1 MVTFVCVV
9 TTKVTDW
16 AGLNRPALF
25 LNFYR
30 TTVICCRKKQAMKN
44 INPLGLFDDH
54 FLLETLSKLG
64 DPLLKLNEYIDWNI
78 FEAPLDQAFINKT
91 KDLLKGGRPPFS
103 KLILFKALLIQ
114 SLYNLSDDQ
123 LEFQIVDRASF
134 KRFLGL
140 KKSDKVPDSRTFW
153 LFREQLIE
161 KDVIL
166 GLFKRFNET
175 LDAAG
180 VFANE
185 GKMVDASF
193 VEAPRQRN
201 TREENK
207 HIKETGTAPQDWRVK
222 PHKLSQK
229 DVDARW
235 TKKNNTVFYGYKN
248 HIKADTKT
256 KLIEEY
262 IVTDASVHDSQA
274 IEQLLTEKDK
284 NQPLYADSAYTGED
298 QEKIYKK
305 KEVISKVHEKGYR
318 NKPLTETQKA
328 SNKEKSS
335 IRVRVEHVFGF
346 VENSMH
352 GSIVRTIGI
361 ARANAKI
368 GMMNLTYN
376 ICRCTQ
382 LKIVVAM
389 G

>member
-1 MVTFVCVV
+1 
-9 TTKVTDW
+9 
-16 AGLNRPALF
+16 
-25 LNFYR
+25 
-30 TTVICCRKKQAMKN
+30 MKN
-44 INPLGLFDDH
+44 INPLGLFDDQ
-54 FLLETLSKLG
+54 FLMEKLTKLG
-64 DPLLKLNEYIDWNI
+64 DPLQKLNRYIDWGI
-78 FEAPLDQAFINKT
+78 FEKPLNDAFKEENK
-91 KDLLKGGRPPFS
+91 DMSKGGRPSFS
-103 KLILFKALLIQ
+103 KLMMFKALLIQ

-123 LEFQIVDRASF
+123 LEYQIIDRASF
-134 KRFLGL
+134 KRFLVL
-140 KKSDKVPDSRTFW
+140 KKSDKVPDSKTFW
-153 LFREQLIE
+153 AFREQLIQ

-166 GLFKRFNET
+166 GLFKIFNET
-175 LDAAG
+175 LDASG

-207 HIKETGTAPQDWRVK
+207 HIKETGTAPGEWKVK
-222 PHKLSQK
+222 PHKLAQK
-229 DVDARW
+229 DIDARW
-235 TKKNNTVFYGYKN
+235 TKKNNATYYGYKN

-262 IVTDASVHDSQA
+262 VVTDASVHDSQP
-274 IEQLLTEKDK
+274 IGQLLTEKDK

-298 QEKIYKK
+298 QEAVYKK
-305 KEVISKVHEKGYR
+305 KKVINKIIEKGYR
-318 NKPLTETQKA
+318 NKPLTEEQIA
-328 SNKEKSS
+328 NNKEKSRT
-335 IRVRVEHVFGF
+335 RVRVEHVFGF

-352 GSIVRTIGI
+352 GSIIRTIGI
-361 ARANAKI
+361 ARAKAKI

>member
-1 MVTFVCVV
+1 
-9 TTKVTDW
+9 
-16 AGLNRPALF
+16 
-25 LNFYR
+25 
-30 TTVICCRKKQAMKN
+30 MKN

-64 DPLLKLNEYIDWNI
+64 NPLLKLSEYIDWNI
-78 FEAPLDQAFINKT
+78 FEAPLDQAFRNDT

-103 KLILFKALLIQ
+103 KLLLFKALIIQ

-123 LEFQIVDRASF
+123 LEFQIVGRASF

-153 LFREQLIE
+153 FFREQLIE
-161 KDVIL
+161 KEVIL
-166 GLFKRFNET
+166 GLFRCFNET

-207 HIKETGTAPQDWRVK
+207 HIKETGTAPQEWKVK
-222 PHKLSQK
+222 PHKLAQK

-262 IVTDASVHDSQA
+262 TVTDASVHDSQP
-274 IEQLLTEKDK
+274 IEQLLT
-284 NQPLYADSAYTGED
+284 
-298 QEKIYKK
+298 
-305 KEVISKVHEKGYR
+305 
-318 NKPLTETQKA
+318 
-328 SNKEKSS
+328 
-335 IRVRVEHVFGF
+335 
-346 VENSMH
+346 
-352 GSIVRTIGI
+352 
-361 ARANAKI
+361 
-368 GMMNLTYN
+368 
-376 ICRCTQ
+376 
-382 LKIVVAM
+382 
-389 G
+389 